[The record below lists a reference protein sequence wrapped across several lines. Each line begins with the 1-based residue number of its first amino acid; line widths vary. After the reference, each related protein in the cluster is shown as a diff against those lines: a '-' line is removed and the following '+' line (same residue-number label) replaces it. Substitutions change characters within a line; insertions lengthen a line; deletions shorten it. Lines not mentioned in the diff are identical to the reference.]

1 MLTPTQGSF
10 TFPNHKDQTIIKFV
24 DLVCAALKKICE
36 KSDRSIK
43 TGESGGGSEVDLGP
57 DDVAVQRL
65 VLVHLH
71 NHPDSDVGCSDG
83 EVGGDNGE
91 ADCDDIA
98 GKHACLEFNIQ
109 CDDDSV
115 IGVW

>member
-71 NHPDSDVGCSDG
+71 NHPHSHDASSWWTWVQNLQHRDSDC
-83 EVGGDNGE
+83 E
-91 ADCDDIA
+91 
-98 GKHACLEFNIQ
+98 
-109 CDDDSV
+109 
-115 IGVW
+115 